1 MPDID
6 ILIKATDQASAP
18 IKKVEGEMKNL
29 GTSAKT
35 TSTGLSGLGNVLKAG
50 LTTAL
55 VGTAAAMAGLGVFL
69 TQSLGQA
76 RAQIEAD
83 KQLEQVIKS
92 TGGAAGVTA
101 KQAQD
106 LATSLMNV
114 TNFGDDAIESGQ
126 SLLLTFTGI
135 GKDVFPRATET
146 MLDMSQALGQDL
158 KSSAI
163 QLGKALN
170 DPVQG
175 ITALSR
181 VGVSFTEQQK
191 EMIKT
196 MVEAGNTAGAQGV
209 ILDELGKEFG
219 GSAKAMADP
228 VKQLQNAWGELEE
241 SVGMALVPL
250 LNNLAKT
257 VLPYVQAAAASVS
270 DGIRAFTLAIENGK
284 TPLQALSIAIGNMI
298 PADWRMGWVELH
310 ADIMGFLNT
319 LVGNA
324 QNSMGWIKLA
334 WDADWHDMRT
344 TLDTFTTETPGQ
356 VQAFW
361 DEVKKLFTVNGAQL
375 NSDWAFLWG
384 YSIFSALTGFVTL
397 VIANGTEM
405 FTALNGIISVGGALI
420 HGNWQGVW
428 NGLYDVANAV
438 TNAMLNMIEFVF
450 GPELRDKLVGALTGA
465 WDGMKA
471 VWQNISSW
479 WNSTI
484 GALLGQTSGL
494 GSGLNFGS
502 DLGMPSPL
510 TATPNFAVVNP
521 QNTATIQSVGGI
533 SVTQHFYGQ
542 TDPPAVQNASQD
554 GVLNA
559 ARRLGLK

>member
-18 IKKVEGEMKNL
+18 IKKVEAEMKGL

-181 VGVSFTEQQK
+181 VGVSFTDQQK

-196 MVEAGNTAGAQGV
+196 MVEAGDTAGAQGV
-209 ILDELGKEFG
+209 ILNELGKEFG

-228 VKQLQNAWGELEE
+228 VKQLQNAWGEFEE
-241 SVGMALVPL
+241 SMGMALVPL
-250 LNNLAKT
+250 LNNLAQT
-257 VLPYVQAAAASVS
+257 VLPTVQAATQVLTDTLKNGFVVFEDGSGTVMDFLTALGMSKDAAQGFGQNFYDLRQSLE
-270 DGIRAFTLAIENGK
+270 GTFN
-284 TPLQALSIAIGNMI
+284 SIKGTFQT
-298 PADWRMGWVELH
+298 D
-310 ADIMGFLNT
+310 
-319 LVGNA
+319 
-324 QNSMGWIKLA
+324 MGWIKLA
-334 WDADWHDMRT
+334 WETDWGDIHT
-344 TLDTFTTETPGQ
+344 TWTTFATDLPNE
-356 VQAFW
+356 QARFW
-361 DEVKKLFTVNGAQL
+361 DEWHKTFDAGSQANVNDWEGYLGGLGTFAAGWWRLTAENWTVSLALLRGEWQA
-375 NSDWAFLWG
+375 
-384 YSIFSALTGFVTL
+384 FSALFKGDWE
-397 VIANGTEM
+397 GT
-405 FTALNGIISVGGALI
+405 
-420 HGNWQGVW
+420 W
-428 NGLYDVANAV
+428 NGFKLALFSV
-438 TNAMLNMIEFVF
+438 TDIMLNYIEFSF
-450 GPELRDKLVGALTGA
+450 GPGLRDKMAGALNSM
-465 WDGMKA
+465 WDTMKGIFA
-471 VWQNISSW
+471 NIQSW
-479 WNSTI
+479 WQSSLDALRNLNPFSGGNGEPSG
-484 GALLGQTSGL
+484 GATV
-494 GSGLNFGS
+494 
-502 DLGMPSPL
+502 PS
-510 TATPNFAVVNP
+510 NFAIVNP
-521 QNTATIQSVGGI
+521 QNTGNNTATIQSVGGI

-542 TDPPAVQNASQD
+542 TDPPAIQNASKD
-554 GVLNA
+554 GVLDA
-559 ARRLGLK
+559 ARKLGIK